1 MLGYPGRHARTRGR
15 ATATYQAC
23 EARDREWLV
32 PDVPSSKVPG
42 AAESERRG
50 ALAPPAAGADAT
62 GNSRSGLTALGRR
75 SRSCGKL
82 TRTAAGATGA
92 EEPARGPAADGGPAA
107 WAELI
112 WKDRRQVGD
121 AVARGWPRPL
131 VRRLSLTRLRFGQAG
146 FLARPVVRYTIGAR
160 ARPPRDERRGRF
172 VTLFNDLGETL
183 RLR

>member
-1 MLGYPGRHARTRGR
+1 MLGYPGRHARTRGS
-15 ATATYQAC
+15 ATAAYPAC

-42 AAESERRG
+42 AAESGGRD

-62 GNSRSGLTALGRR
+62 GTAGADWPRSGGAADRA
-75 SRSCGKL
+75 GKL

-160 ARPPRDERRGRF
+160 ARPPRDERRWS
-172 VTLFNDLGETL
+172 L
-183 RLR
+183 